1 MAKKLMVAV
10 ALLVLA
16 NACSGSGAK
25 SGGSSSGA
33 NATAQV
39 GQAAPDWSDPLV
51 GSGSL
56 TMAQLRGKPVFMDF
70 FATWCPPCN
79 AEAPMVNAAYKVY
92 GPQGLQVVGVDVQEN
107 AQKAKQFVDQHQL
120 TYPAIVDSGTL
131 SDQYRINGM
140 PVGVF
145 IDKTGVV
152 RKIEIGQLSPEQL
165 DADIK
170 SIL

>member
-1 MAKKLMVAV
+1 MIG
-10 ALLVLA
+10 VLA
-16 NACSGSGAK
+16 LVVVACSGGNGG
-25 SGGSSSGA
+25 SGGSGSSST

-51 GSGSL
+51 KSSGSL

-79 AEAPMVNAAYKVY
+79 AEAPMVNAAYKQY
-92 GPQGLQVVGVDVQEN
+92 AAQGLQVIGVDVQEN

-120 TYPAIVDSGTL
+120 AYPAVVDSGTL
-131 SDQYRINGM
+131 SDEYRINGM

-145 IDKTGVV
+145 IDKNGVV
-152 RKIEIGQLSPEQL
+152 RKIEVGQLSPEQL
-165 DADIK
+165 NADIK